1 MLGMINSIFK
11 ENVDQNS
18 DTNQH
23 NKRGHDAI
31 TSVDCEYECISGKFN
46 SIPE

>member
-18 DTNQH
+18 DTNKY
-23 NKRGHDAI
+23 NKRGHVTDP
-31 TSVDCEYECISGKFN
+31 TDCESSLIVSCGTSR
-46 SIPE
+46 